1 MKSRTM
7 LRTGAGVLFALLAI
21 AAQPSAWGQT
31 FTTFDPP
38 GSQGTSPVSI
48 NPAGQITGNYFDA
61 NFTTHGFLRA
71 SDGTLTSFDA
81 PAASHGTFPAFITPQ
96 GLIVGT
102 YFDANFITQPFLR
115 TKDGTF
121 SSFATPQLGNFGAA
135 ASINSS
141 GAVAGNVQNFN
152 CSNFPCTVVL
162 TSFLRAANGT
172 VKQVNDPVA
181 VQGTQVIGIN
191 PAGGIIGV
199 YSDANNVQ
207 HGFLEKP

>member
-7 LRTGAGVLFALLAI
+7 LRAGAMVLLALLAI

-71 SDGTLTSFDA
+71 SDGTFTSFDA
-81 PAASHGTFPAFITPQ
+81 PGASHGTFPAFITPQ

-102 YFDANFITQPFLR
+102 YFDATFITQPFLR
-115 TKDGTF
+115 ATDGTF
-121 SSFATPQLGNFGAA
+121 TTFQIPSPG
-135 ASINSS
+135 ASIYALVANSAGVIA
-141 GAVAGNVQNFN
+141 GAFFDSNGN
-152 CSNFPCTVVL
+152 P
-162 TSFLRAANGT
+162 
-172 VKQVNDPVA
+172 K
-181 VQGTQVIGIN
+181 I
-191 PAGGIIGV
+191 
-199 YSDANNVQ
+199 
-207 HGFLEKP
+207 